1 MSAAVLQVATAATFL
16 VAASVL
22 AWRRRLGMSRDL
34 LVVGARAA
42 VQLTVVG
49 LLIAAV
55 FAEPPLAVAFIGL
68 MLAAAAWTS
77 GGRFTGVPAARRRA
91 AVAIG
96 APALSAT
103 GILIAVGAF
112 SPEPRTAIPT
122 AGILIGGA
130 MAASSLT
137 GRRLLE
143 GLEADAAVIE
153 TRLAL
158 GDRLRDALAPT
169 VRQAIHTGL
178 VPAMDQTRNVG
189 LVSLPGTFVG
199 LLLGGA
205 SPAEAARLQLVVL
218 LAIVAVELVAAVL
231 TTEVILRARMAP
243 GERLQP
249 AGASSG

>member
-1 MSAAVLQVATAATFL
+1 MSAAALQVATSAAFL
-16 VAASVL
+16 VAAAGL
-22 AWRRRLGMSRDL
+22 AWRLRLRLSRDL

-55 FAEPPLAVAFIGL
+55 FAAPPLAVAFIGL
-68 MLAAAAWTS
+68 MLLAAAWTA
-77 GGRFTGVPAARRRA
+77 GGRLTGVSAPRRRA
-91 AVAIG
+91 ALAIG
-96 APALSAT
+96 LPALGAT

-130 MAASSLT
+130 MAATSLT

-143 GLEADAAVIE
+143 GLTADADAIE

-158 GDRLRDALAPT
+158 GDPIRDALAPT

-178 VPAMDQTRNVG
+178 IPAMDQTRNVG

-205 SPAEAARLQLVVL
+205 SPAEAARLQLTVL
-218 LAIVAVELVAAVL
+218 LAIVAVELAAAVL
-231 TTEVILRARMAP
+231 TSELVTRSRTGP
-243 GERLQP
+243 GDRLLP
-249 AGASSG
+249 SG

>member
-1 MSAAVLQVATAATFL
+1 MSSAALQVVTSAAFL
-16 VAASVL
+16 LAAAGL
-22 AWRRRLGMSRDL
+22 AWRLRLGLSRDMV
-34 LVVGARAA
+34 VVGARAA

-55 FAEPPLAVAFIGL
+55 FATPPLAVAFIGL
-68 MLAAAAWTS
+68 MLVAAAWTA
-77 GGRFTGVPAARRRA
+77 GGRLTGIAAARRRA

-96 APALSAT
+96 APALGAT

-112 SPEPRTAIPT
+112 SPEPRTAVPT

-130 MAASSLT
+130 MAATSLT

-143 GLEADAAVIE
+143 GMADDADAIE

-158 GDRLRDALAPT
+158 GDTIRDALAPT
-169 VRQAIHTGL
+169 VRTAVHTGL
-178 VPAMDQTRNVG
+178 IPAMDQTRNVG

-205 SPAEAARLQLVVL
+205 SPAEAARLQLTVL
-218 LAIVAVELVAAVL
+218 LAIVAVELAAAVL
-231 TTEVILRARMAP
+231 TCELVTRVRTAP
-243 GERLQP
+243 GDRLLP
-249 AGASSG
+249 GG

>member
-1 MSAAVLQVATAATFL
+1 MSAAVLQVVTAAAFL
-16 VAASVL
+16 LAAAAL
-22 AWRRRLGMSRDL
+22 AWRLRLQLSRDL

-42 VQLTVVG
+42 IQLAVVG

-55 FAEPPLAVAFIGL
+55 FAAPPLAVAFIGL
-68 MLAAAAWTS
+68 MLLAAAWTA
-77 GGRFTGVPAARRRA
+77 GGRLAGVPAPRRRA
-91 AVAIG
+91 ALAIG
-96 APALSAT
+96 LPALSAT

-130 MAASSLT
+130 MAATSLT

-143 GLEADAAVIE
+143 GLEADAGAIE

-158 GDRLRDALAPT
+158 GDPIRDALAPT

-178 VPAMDQTRNVG
+178 IPAMDQTRNVG

-205 SPAEAARLQLVVL
+205 SPAEAARLQLTVL
-218 LAIVAVELVAAVL
+218 LAIVAVELAAAVL
-231 TTEVILRARMAP
+231 TSELVTRSRTAP
-243 GERLQP
+243 GDRLLP
-249 AGASSG
+249 ATPVP